1 MREMVT
7 KSGRWAALAS
17 AFGFGWFVL
26 GRRCPHGFSGS
37 TVGDWL
43 AISSNRPGGPCKF
56 DRSTSAWYSSTLRHS
71 SRSLYG
77 RLNAVAGVNYPGRR
91 PG

>member
-1 MREMVT
+1 
-7 KSGRWAALAS
+7 
-17 AFGFGWFVL
+17 
-26 GRRCPHGFSGS
+26 
-37 TVGDWL
+37 
-43 AISSNRPGGPCKF
+43 
-56 DRSTSAWYSSTLRHS
+56 LRHS